1 MNLVHGPA
9 RHESFVAQW
18 LEHLTGCSK
27 GRSITVGNQILS
39 LSHALGVLITSF
51 LIFIIVIIEPENPV
65 QNPSSPL
72 HVARKRK
79 QCKMHSLPSVVEAR
93 LSLVL

>member
-1 MNLVHGPA
+1 MNLEYNYGPA

-18 LEHLTGCSK
+18 LEHLAGCSE

-51 LIFIIVIIEPENPV
+51 LIFIIVIIEPEIKFKTLR
-65 QNPSSPL
+65 L
-72 HVARKRK
+72 H
-79 QCKMHSLPSVVEAR
+79 CM
-93 LSLVL
+93 